1 MDGAAVSVPARAASK
16 FAAIWAG
23 AMMLDHLG
31 HSDAADMLMAAVNG
45 VTAAGSTLTP
55 DLGGSAT
62 THQVGEAIRHQIVGM
77 TR

>member
-1 MDGAAVSVPARAASK
+1 
-16 FAAIWAG
+16 
-23 AMMLDHLG
+23 
-31 HSDAADMLMAAVNG
+31 MAAVNG